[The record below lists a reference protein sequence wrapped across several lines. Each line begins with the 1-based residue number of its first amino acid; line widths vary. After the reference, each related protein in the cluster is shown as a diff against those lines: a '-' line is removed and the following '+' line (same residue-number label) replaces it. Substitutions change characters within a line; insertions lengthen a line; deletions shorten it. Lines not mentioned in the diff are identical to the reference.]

1 MASDPR
7 GTPSDLISASCNSF
21 CLRRCRDPLE
31 PAHSGPIVVTLH
43 CLLAARVSTR
53 GAGMA
58 MQGPPGRPQ
67 YDAAPLTR
75 LFAYQELLQTQ
86 VLRASSSPRRASL
99 ADERLGR
106 VAMTEM
112 SGSTL

>member
-1 MASDPR
+1 MANDPT
-7 GTPSDLISASCNSF
+7 GTPSGLIWANRHSF
-21 CLRRCRDPLE
+21 CLRWCRDPLE
-31 PAHSGPIVVTLH
+31 SAPSGPIVVTLH

-58 MQGPPGRPQ
+58 MQGPPGHPQ

-75 LFAYQELLQTQ
+75 LLAYQELLQTQ
-86 VLRASSSPRRASL
+86 VLGASLSPRRASL

-112 SGSTL
+112 SGLTL